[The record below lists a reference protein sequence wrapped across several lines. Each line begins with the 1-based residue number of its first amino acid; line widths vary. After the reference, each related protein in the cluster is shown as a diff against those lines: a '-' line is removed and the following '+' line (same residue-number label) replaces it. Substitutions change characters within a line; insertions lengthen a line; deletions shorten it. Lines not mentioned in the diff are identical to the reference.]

1 MKVTNS
7 KQLSAYIKDT
17 RLNQKQSQA
26 DAAKK
31 VGIRQDTI
39 SSFELNPDSTK
50 LNTLF
55 KILSA
60 LNLEL
65 EVKVRNLEL
74 SELSELSGQQQGNNS
89 AASVNTSDSKW
100 QEEW

>member
-1 MKVTNS
+1 M
-7 KQLSAYIKDT
+7 
-17 RLNQKQSQA
+17 
-26 DAAKK
+26 
-31 VGIRQDTI
+31 GIRQDTI

-65 EVKVRNLEL
+65 EVNVRNSKL
-74 SELSELSGQQQGNNS
+74 SAQQQGNHS
-89 AASVNTSDSKW
+89 AADINTNDSKW
-100 QEEW
+100 NEEW

>member
-1 MKVTNS
+1 MRVTNS

-17 RLNQKQSQA
+17 RLNLAQSQA
-26 DAAKK
+26 KVAKK
-31 VGIRQDTI
+31 VGIRQDTV
-39 SSFELNPDSTK
+39 SSFEQNPDSTK
-50 LNTLF
+50 LETLF

-65 EVKVRNLEL
+65 EVKVRN
-74 SELSELSGQQQGNNS
+74 SELSAQQQDDKTL
-89 AASVNTSDSKW
+89 ANTNQW

>member
-7 KQLSAYIKDT
+7 KQLSSYLKDVRIT
-17 RLNQKQSQA
+17 QQLSQGKVA
-26 DAAKK
+26 GK
-31 VGIRQDTI
+31 VGIRQDTVF
-39 SSFELNPDSTK
+39 SFEQHPDSTK
-50 LNTLF
+50 LETFF

-65 EVKVRNLEL
+65 TVTPRNAKAA
-74 SELSELSGQQQGNNS
+74 NNE
-89 AASVNTSDSKW
+89 ASVATSSW

>member
-7 KQLSAYIKDT
+7 RQLSAYIKDN
-17 RLNQKQSQA
+17 RLNQKQSQTET
-26 DAAKK
+26 AKK

-65 EVKVRNLEL
+65 EVKVRN
-74 SELSELSGQQQGNNS
+74 SELSEQQQSNKY
-89 AASVNTSDSKW
+89 AACVNTSDNKW
-100 QEEW
+100 KEEW